1 MNEQESGERSR
12 RPLRNVASM
21 LGFGVLLALIIL
33 LTKGPP
39 VGRGDGGRLTF
50 TQADLAQVQAGFERT
65 RSRQPT
71 GPELRE
77 AFDRYVRDE
86 VLYREALVLGLD
98 RNDPTVKMSLVRKI
112 TMLGTSQARTTEP
125 TDAELIAYY
134 ELRAERYRTPASF
147 DLLQIYFS
155 PEKRGAQLETDVVEF
170 LARLQGQEPRPEELG
185 ALGDVI
191 MLPPAA
197 EDMDENQLAR
207 TFGVAFRDAV
217 MSLAVGNWEGPVESS
232 FGWHLVKILRREES
246 RIPEW
251 TEVRGRIVSDLK
263 YESAGAAEEQ
273 FYAEILPR
281 HQVVFS
287 KGLNAALEGDDR

>member
-1 MNEQESGERSR
+1 
-12 RPLRNVASM
+12 
-21 LGFGVLLALIIL
+21 
-33 LTKGPP
+33 
-39 VGRGDGGRLTF
+39 
-50 TQADLAQVQAGFERT
+50 
-65 RSRQPT
+65 
-71 GPELRE
+71 
-77 AFDRYVRDE
+77 
-86 VLYREALVLGLD
+86 
-98 RNDPTVKMSLVRKI
+98 VRKI

-134 ELRAERYRTPASF
+134 ELRAERYRTSASF

-191 MLPPAA
+191 MLPTAA
-197 EDMDENQLAR
+197 EDMDEDQLAR

-217 MSLAVGNWEGPVESS
+217 MSLAVGSWEGPVESS

-251 TEVRGRIVSDLK
+251 TEVRDRIASEMK
-263 YESAGAAEEQ
+263 FEGGQAAEDQ

-281 HQVVFS
+281 HEVVFS
-287 KGLNAALEGDDR
+287 KGLNDLLEEGDR